1 MWWRDD
7 PRAAPLRAHDE
18 ALEGLPPTLVITAEL
33 DPLRD
38 EGEAYGRR
46 LQSVGVETTVLRFD
60 GMIHGFYA
68 MRDLF
73 PDAATAIDRS
83 AGFLRGTLGSA
94 SLVDGFQP
102 AGSRAGAAGSHSS
115 RYQL

>member
-1 MWWRDD
+1 M
-7 PRAAPLRAHDE
+7 
-18 ALEGLPPTLVITAEL
+18 
-33 DPLRD
+33 
-38 EGEAYGRR
+38 
-46 LQSVGVETTVLRFD
+46 GVETTVLRFD

-94 SLVDGFQP
+94 SPVDGFQP

-115 RYQL
+115 GYQL